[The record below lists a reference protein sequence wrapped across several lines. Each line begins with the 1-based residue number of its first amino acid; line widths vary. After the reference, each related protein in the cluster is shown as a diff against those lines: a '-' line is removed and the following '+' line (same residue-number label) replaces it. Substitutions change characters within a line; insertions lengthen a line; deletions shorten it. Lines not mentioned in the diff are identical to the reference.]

1 MQITVNGETL
11 FLDRQGA
18 LWWPEESILVFAD
31 LHLENGSAF
40 ATRRIFLPPY
50 DTSATLTR
58 MESLV
63 ERYRPRN
70 VIALGD
76 SFHDQNAADRLEAG
90 TTTRLAALIS
100 QTDWL
105 WIAGNHDPLPPSS
118 LGGRI
123 ASEIAIGGLVFRH
136 EPQKGH
142 HPGEIAGHLHPCAT
156 IVGRGR
162 GVRRKCFASD
172 GMRMILPAMGAYAGG
187 LDVRDDAI
195 AMLFDK
201 GARAYLLGDER
212 VYAAAEF

>member
-31 LHLENGSAF
+31 LHLEKGSAF